1 MISNKLKL
9 MSNLVVYTTVS
20 MNGELVVRD
29 SINQIQIVSAIKFY
43 KKLEN
48 VSLRN
53 KIEYQI
59 CSVKTSII
67 YSGLLKYH
75 CLLARP
81 PFWISCTTPF
91 AMQK

>member
-29 SINQIQIVSAIKFY
+29 SINQIQMVSAIKFY
-43 KKLEN
+43 KRLEN
-48 VSLRN
+48 VLLRN

-59 CSVKTSII
+59 FS
-67 YSGLLKYH
+67 L
-75 CLLARP
+75 
-81 PFWISCTTPF
+81 
-91 AMQK
+91 

>member
-59 CSVKTSII
+59 FPCK
-67 YSGLLKYH
+67 
-75 CLLARP
+75 
-81 PFWISCTTPF
+81 
-91 AMQK
+91 

>member
-59 CSVKTSII
+59 FS
-67 YSGLLKYH
+67 L
-75 CLLARP
+75 
-81 PFWISCTTPF
+81 
-91 AMQK
+91 

>member
-9 MSNLVVYTTVS
+9 LSNLAVYTTVS

-59 CSVKTSII
+59 FS
-67 YSGLLKYH
+67 L
-75 CLLARP
+75 
-81 PFWISCTTPF
+81 
-91 AMQK
+91 

>member
-53 KIEYQI
+53 KIEYMRCYLI
-59 CSVKTSII
+59 CTS
-67 YSGLLKYH
+67 Y
-75 CLLARP
+75 
-81 PFWISCTTPF
+81 
-91 AMQK
+91 QN

>member
-29 SINQIQIVSAIKFY
+29 SINQIQMVSAIKFY
-43 KKLEN
+43 KRLEN
-48 VSLRN
+48 VLLRN

-59 CSVKTSII
+59 FF
-67 YSGLLKYH
+67 L
-75 CLLARP
+75 
-81 PFWISCTTPF
+81 
-91 AMQK
+91 

>member
-59 CSVKTSII
+59 F
-67 YSGLLKYH
+67 H
-75 CLLARP
+75 C
-81 PFWISCTTPF
+81 
-91 AMQK
+91 K

>member
-1 MISNKLKL
+1 MVSNKLKL
-9 MSNLVVYTTVS
+9 ITNLVVYTTLS

-59 CSVKTSII
+59 FS
-67 YSGLLKYH
+67 L
-75 CLLARP
+75 
-81 PFWISCTTPF
+81 
-91 AMQK
+91 